1 MVRIFT
7 GPSMVAKRIVSEL
20 NEIGIEPVTRNDQSS
35 AALAGFGAGIPD
47 QVMLFVRE
55 DEAAQSEAIVNTITS

>member
-1 MVRIFT
+1 
-7 GPSMVAKRIVSEL
+7 MVAKRIVSEL
-20 NEIGIEPVTRNDQSS
+20 NEIGIEPITRNDQSS